1 MKLGRTIAGG
11 REVSVSDFERQE
23 LLKQRE
29 RKKKI
34 QLTLL
39 GGVIMAT
46 IVSGYWLIR
55 EAIQEVP
62 VVNQR
67 TQGVD
72 EKYMPTVEI
81 IDEDGSNFITE
92 RMKQF
97 VGMMEK
103 DAKDSGLKVVKAIIP
118 AGKARE
124 IDVYF
129 DGEEEFYKCNLDR
142 GTAEST
148 EDILRMMNF
157 IKQKGLKVAYVD
169 VRIEGRAYYKNK

>member
-11 REVSVSDFERQE
+11 REVAVSDFERQK

-29 RKKKI
+29 KKKKI

-46 IVSGYWLIR
+46 IVSGYCLIR

-72 EKYMPTVEI
+72 EKYIPTVEI

-97 VGMMEK
+97 VGMIEK

-142 GTAEST
+142 GTAESI